1 MSTLKPENDY
11 IFYEEDGLTYRDVYN
26 ATSVT
31 EQLYRSRLS
40 QSRVTNSSKT
50 NSGSSTR
57 QLFDEIEDE
66 DVEYENVEE
75 EIEFMENKSLDPN
88 SNEEWDYFGKKDAY
102 RQI

>member
-1 MSTLKPENDY
+1 MSTLKPKNDY
-11 IFYEEDGLTYRDVYN
+11 IFYEEDGQTYRDVYN

-31 EQLYRSRLS
+31 QQLYRSRS

-75 EIEFMENKSLDPN
+75 EIEFVENKSLDPN
-88 SNEEWDYFGKKDAY
+88 SYEEWDYFGEKDVY